1 MDQKMQ
7 IRPMHDHELDALAG
21 LWFEGWRDAHAA
33 LVPEELVRRRT
44 LETFRARIEA
54 GRDTV
59 RLAVAEGAPTA
70 PLGFTMLKGDEMN
83 QLFVAREARG
93 AGIAAQL
100 LAEAEARLLASGV
113 TTAWLA
119 CLIGNDRA
127 ARFYEKQGWRRVGT
141 FVSQLETPE
150 GVFPLEVWRYEKR
163 LAAG

>member
-1 MDQKMQ
+1 MQ
-7 IRPMHDHELDALAG
+7 IRPVHDDELDALAS

-59 RLAVAEGAPTA
+59 RLAVADAAPQT

-83 QLFVAREARG
+83 QLFVAPAARG
-93 AGIAAQL
+93 TGLAAQL
-100 LAEAEARLLASGV
+100 IAEAEARLLASGV
-113 TTAWLA
+113 ATAWLA

-127 ARFYEKQGWRRVGT
+127 ARFYEKQGWRRAGA
-141 FVSQLETPE
+141 FMSQLDTPQ
-150 GVFPLEVWRYEKR
+150 GVYPLEVWRYEKR